1 MAKKQ
6 KYYVVWV
13 GRQTGVF
20 DSWAACE
27 AQVSGFDGAK
37 FKAYPTRDQAT
48 KALELG
54 SLAKANA
61 VLEKAT
67 TTQGTTHHKAGS
79 PIVHSIAVDAAWNT
93 ATGDMEYQGVV
104 VGTGQRVFKSVVYED
119 GTNNIGEFL
128 AIVHALA
135 WLKQQNLNT
144 PIYSDSKT
152 ALAWVRKRK
161 ANTKLTPTTRNGVL
175 FELIERAELW
185 LQQNTFENPLLK
197 WETAIWGENPA
208 DFGRK

>member
-6 KYYVVWV
+6 KFYVVWV

-27 AQVSGFDGAK
+27 AQVSGFDGAQ
-37 FKAYPTRDQAT
+37 FKAYLTRPQA
-48 KALELG
+48 AQAWALG

-67 TTQGTTHHKAGS
+67 PAKEATQRKVGS
-79 PIVHSIAVDAAWNT
+79 PIANSIAVDAAWNT

-104 VGTGQRVFKSVVYED
+104 VGTGQRVFKSTVYED

-135 WLKQQNLNT
+135 WLKQQNLDT

-152 ALAWVRKRK
+152 ALTWVRKRK
-161 ANTKLTPTTRNGVL
+161 ANTKLASTTRNAVL
-175 FELIERAELW
+175 FELLARAELW

-197 WETAIWGENPA
+197 WETAVWGENPA